1 MITITRAMDF
11 RLHHKAVQE
20 DWARIFGEFVGSIPL
35 DRIVDT
41 HWVFMMMQYRDSKVG
56 NREKEGAAR
65 IAVRLSKVIR
75 APISV
80 VKHACASANL
90 VTTVG

>member
-20 DWARIFGEFVGSIPL
+20 DWARIFGEFVGSIHL

-41 HWVFMMMQYRDSKVG
+41 HWVFMMQYKRFESG

>member
-41 HWVFMMMQYRDSKVG
+41 HWVFMMQYRDSKVG

-65 IAVRLSKVIR
+65 IAARLSKVIR

>member
-1 MITITRAMDF
+1 MITITRAMDL

-41 HWVFMMMQYRDSKVG
+41 HWVFMMQYKRFESG
-56 NREKEGAAR
+56 NWEKEGAAR